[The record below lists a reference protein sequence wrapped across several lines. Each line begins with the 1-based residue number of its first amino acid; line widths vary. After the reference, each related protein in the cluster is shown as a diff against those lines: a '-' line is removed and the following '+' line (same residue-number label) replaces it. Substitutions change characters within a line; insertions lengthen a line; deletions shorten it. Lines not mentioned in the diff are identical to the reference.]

1 MPSTTKNRHPVF
13 RVGGLFFDSRL
24 YPDKVQRHLPD
35 GIDDKDGGDKGE
47 QDGERPAVLARF
59 FDFAGEGDIFHFVV
73 FHIIYI
79 YWDY

>member
-35 GIDDKDGGDKGE
+35 GIDDKDGGDKGKE
-47 QDGERPAVLARF
+47 DGERLALLFGVLA
-59 FDFAGEGDIFHFVV
+59 VV
-73 FHIIYI
+73 VDVRRQGNPVHSLIVRA
-79 YWDY
+79 DV